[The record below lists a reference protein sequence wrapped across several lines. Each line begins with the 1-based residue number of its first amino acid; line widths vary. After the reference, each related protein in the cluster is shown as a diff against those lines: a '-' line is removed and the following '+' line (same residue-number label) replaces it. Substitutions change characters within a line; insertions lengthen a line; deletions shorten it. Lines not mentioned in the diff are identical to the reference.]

1 MATITVPVGPDPNA
15 NLNGIPDG
23 TAATTTLQLQNLS
36 TGAGLILLVTLANYV
51 SGTVTVVVSGVSS
64 NGHTWPILTS
74 TALGAAG
81 TTELQI
87 AKGIPA
93 AINLAANAL
102 MPPNIQ
108 VVATVSGGA
117 SLTFGIDVV
126 VTN

>member
-64 NGHTWPILTS
+64 NGHTWPILT
-74 TALGAAG
+74 
-81 TTELQI
+81 
-87 AKGIPA
+87 
-93 AINLAANAL
+93 
-102 MPPNIQ
+102 
-108 VVATVSGGA
+108 
-117 SLTFGIDVV
+117 
-126 VTN
+126 